1 MLENEDFALL
11 VSDLDSFFTEND
23 LYQESD
29 VDVVTAEVIKEE
41 NLRLVYYE
49 RLVHSSSLSAN

>member
-1 MLENEDFALL
+1 MLENEDFAQL

-29 VDVVTAEVIKEE
+29 VDVVTVEAIKEE
-41 NLRLVYYE
+41 DLRLVCYE
-49 RLVHSSSLSAN
+49 RLANSSSLSAN